1 MSERSECRL
10 SASGMLRK
18 AEGNNFDG
26 EWATVAVAAA
36 LFECAA
42 AAWEVVEAL
51 EGIAAIQSERRAAN
65 DEEGESR

>member
-10 SASGMLRK
+10 SASDILRK
-18 AEGNNFDG
+18 AEDNNFNG
-26 EWATVAVAAA
+26 EWAIVAVAAA

-51 EGIAAIQSERRAAN
+51 EGIAAIQSERWAAN
-65 DEEGESR
+65 HEEGGSR